1 MVMTDTER
9 LDAGPYASHGGTPF
23 PRGHHPRE
31 ARSPRG
37 RHRRARDIRPGAVLA
52 LTAGATFLAFL
63 DTTVVNIAF
72 PALAES
78 FPGASV
84 SDLSWVISGYAVL
97 LAALLTPGGRMADVI
112 GRKRLFLGSLF
123 LFTLMSAVAAI
134 SPSVVCLVTARAV
147 QGAAAAGMIPAALG
161 ILLVEM
167 PPHRR
172 AASIGVWGASAS
184 MASAVGPALGGLLV
198 EWDSWRAVFL
208 INVPIGFLLIVGGMA
223 GLPVDKPSTSR
234 LPDLIGT
241 VLVAIGIA
249 LPVAG
254 LTEGSSWGWDSPR
267 TVGAIAGGLLILLAA
282 LWRSRRH
289 PAPAVEISLW
299 RSPIFATA
307 NATSLL
313 AGIGMFAWLLSAPL
327 FCTVIW
333 HFSVLEAGLAVTPGA
348 FTSAVAAI
356 IVGKRCS
363 PRGQRIAVPVGLIGF
378 AITGVWMYLS
388 LGDTPAFLSVW
399 LPAGL
404 LGGASLGTTLTGL
417 SAVAALSL
425 PPDRFAT
432 GMGMNT
438 TARQI
443 GGALGV
449 AATAVLL
456 TRADVGPTQSFLQV
470 FLMCGIAAMLS
481 ALVGMLLLRN
491 PIGKPNHRPQRAAS
505 GAPRPSESDSRH
517 AVHVAAGR

>member
-1 MVMTDTER
+1 
-9 LDAGPYASHGGTPF
+9 
-23 PRGHHPRE
+23 
-31 ARSPRG
+31 
-37 RHRRARDIRPGAVLA
+37 
-52 LTAGATFLAFL
+52 
-63 DTTVVNIAF
+63 
-72 PALAES
+72 
-78 FPGASV
+78 
-84 SDLSWVISGYAVL
+84 
-97 LAALLTPGGRMADVI
+97 
-112 GRKRLFLGSLF
+112 
-123 LFTLMSAVAAI
+123 
-134 SPSVVCLVTARAV
+134 
-147 QGAAAAGMIPAALG
+147 
-161 ILLVEM
+161 
-167 PPHRR
+167 
-172 AASIGVWGASAS
+172 
-184 MASAVGPALGGLLV
+184 
-198 EWDSWRAVFL
+198 
-208 INVPIGFLLIVGGMA
+208 
-223 GLPVDKPSTSR
+223 
-234 LPDLIGT
+234 
-241 VLVAIGIA
+241 
-249 LPVAG
+249 
-254 LTEGSSWGWDSPR
+254 
-267 TVGAIAGGLLILLAA
+267 
-282 LWRSRRH
+282 
-289 PAPAVEISLW
+289 
-299 RSPIFATA
+299 
-307 NATSLL
+307 
-313 AGIGMFAWLLSAPL
+313 
-327 FCTVIW
+327 
-333 HFSVLEAGLAVTPGA
+333 
-348 FTSAVAAI
+348 
-356 IVGKRCS
+356 
-363 PRGQRIAVPVGLIGF
+363 VPVGLIGF